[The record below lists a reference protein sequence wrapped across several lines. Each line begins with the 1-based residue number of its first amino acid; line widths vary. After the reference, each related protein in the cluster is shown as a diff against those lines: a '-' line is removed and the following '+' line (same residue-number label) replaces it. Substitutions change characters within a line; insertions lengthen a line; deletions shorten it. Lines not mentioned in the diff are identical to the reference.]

1 MPIRRPL
8 AILALAAAALVPAV
22 AFAKEKA
29 PPPKPKTGLSQLPA
43 MPPSEYIH
51 MAVPADYDPKKWYP
65 LMFLLHSL
73 SDDEANS
80 KPEIFVAPWA
90 ELLLK
95 RGWIIAAPK
104 SPIYDNETS
113 AAPLSDVIKRVSA
126 VYKIDE
132 RRVVLVGHNAGGCMA
147 WNLATNFPKL
157 FAGVASFSGEIR
169 EESRG
174 MLKALAG
181 KKVLVFRGAKD
192 RYYTAAMLAQDKAY
206 LEAAK
211 VDLKLVEKPG
221 WEQAMPVPDL
231 QAFADW
237 VDGVYPQGAWKDKA
251 DAAEQALA
259 AGDFP
264 GAAKALGELASEL
277 KKSPY
282 PAFEV
287 KAAAIQTA
295 MVSAVKDRLQEALK
309 AVETDP
315 LDAVTRLE
323 AMVKALK
330 GVKGLEDE
338 AKKALAGLQKLPA
351 VVEAVKKK
359 EAEAAGSSYMEKA
372 AAAEAKGDL
381 APALALYRKAA
392 ALALFSQKDE
402 AAAKVAELEP
412 KVGAK

>member
-1 MPIRRPL
+1 
-8 AILALAAAALVPAV
+8 
-22 AFAKEKA
+22 
-29 PPPKPKTGLSQLPA
+29 
-43 MPPSEYIH
+43 
-51 MAVPADYDPKKWYP
+51 
-65 LMFLLHSL
+65 
-73 SDDEANS
+73 
-80 KPEIFVAPWA
+80 
-90 ELLLK
+90 
-95 RGWIIAAPK
+95 
-104 SPIYDNETS
+104 
-113 AAPLSDVIKRVSA
+113 
-126 VYKIDE
+126 
-132 RRVVLVGHNAGGCMA
+132 
-147 WNLATNFPKL
+147 
-157 FAGVASFSGEIR
+157 
-169 EESRG
+169 
-174 MLKALAG
+174 
-181 KKVLVFRGAKD
+181 
-192 RYYTAAMLAQDKAY
+192 MLAQDKAY

-211 VDLKLVEKPG
+211 VDLKIVEKPG

-231 QAFADW
+231 PALADW
-237 VDGVYPQGAWKDKA
+237 VDGVYPAGAWKDKA

-282 PAFEV
+282 PAFEQ

-295 MVSAVKDRLQEALK
+295 MVSAVKDNLQTALK

-323 AMVKALK
+323 AIVKALK
-330 GVKGLEDE
+330 GVKGLEEE

-359 EAEAAGSSYMEKA
+359 EAEATGSSYMEKA